1 MKFKLLD
8 AVFKING
15 DQLEVNNQPYE
26 CKKNTLD
33 TLLIFLQSDGEV
45 ISKDDILS
53 QVWKDVIVSDAS
65 VFKQVQLVRE
75 IFVDSGI
82 PRDVIENVY
91 GRGYKIKYTIET
103 TDDINT
109 THHSSSQFKKTKSG
123 KKWFVAIIAL
133 LVLAVTAFFYIK
145 PQDKQDFFNEAK
157 KESLNKML
165 RSDWEGGLKH
175 FQELLK
181 NDTDKYSKRDLAFLY
196 NKIGLSQYHLQNFK
210 ESNENYLKALKLYQ
224 ETNRPEWVG
233 QIHLNLATNYGYLT
247 DEPDFIEKEKS
258 HIFSAIEILKE
269 ANDTIK
275 LIDAKMVLAAFYKKH
290 SSIKE
295 SMDLYEEIINDAKN
309 ARDNVGEMIAI
320 NNLAATYVIVND
332 YDKAIELGQQG
343 LQMALATGTGR
354 YIANSYSFLSDLY
367 QNQYQSEKA
376 LEMIQQA
383 IKHQLANNEFSYL
396 SPKIFTLGFVLVQTF
411 QFEKANVLLDTLLNY
426 LEVMKNTKTQSVA
439 YLYKGMNAA
448 RQGDWKNAEDFFKQ
462 SRTIAQKGNF
472 IYKQPLNLAYLS
484 LSLYFNQ
491 NYIQAIEPATE
502 VVNNEESDE
511 HSKAI
516 AALSLAYTYFL
527 MERQELADKWF
538 SQAQNELNP
547 KWLFEYKLFLQ
558 LKLERQHQS
567 NSVLIPQTEQE
578 IADLDLQIQNLS
590 QVIKVDEEIYQNL
603 LKQIAK
609 KMTSEEK

>member
-1 MKFKLLD
+1 
-8 AVFKING
+8 
-15 DQLEVNNQPYE
+15 
-26 CKKNTLD
+26 
-33 TLLIFLQSDGEV
+33 
-45 ISKDDILS
+45 
-53 QVWKDVIVSDAS
+53 
-65 VFKQVQLVRE
+65 
-75 IFVDSGI
+75 
-82 PRDVIENVY
+82 
-91 GRGYKIKYTIET
+91 
-103 TDDINT
+103 
-109 THHSSSQFKKTKSG
+109 
-123 KKWFVAIIAL
+123 
-133 LVLAVTAFFYIK
+133 
-145 PQDKQDFFNEAK
+145 
-157 KESLNKML
+157 
-165 RSDWEGGLKH
+165 
-175 FQELLK
+175 
-181 NDTDKYSKRDLAFLY
+181 
-196 NKIGLSQYHLQNFK
+196 
-210 ESNENYLKALKLYQ
+210 
-224 ETNRPEWVG
+224 
-233 QIHLNLATNYGYLT
+233 
-247 DEPDFIEKEKS
+247 
-258 HIFSAIEILKE
+258 
-269 ANDTIK
+269 
-275 LIDAKMVLAAFYKKH
+275 
-290 SSIKE
+290 
-295 SMDLYEEIINDAKN
+295 
-309 ARDNVGEMIAI
+309 
-320 NNLAATYVIVND
+320 
-332 YDKAIELGQQG
+332 
-343 LQMALATGTGR
+343 
-354 YIANSYSFLSDLY
+354 
-367 QNQYQSEKA
+367 
-376 LEMIQQA
+376 MIQQA

-511 HSKAI
+511 QSKAI